1 VLNRNRFV
9 AALAT
14 LAVVGGGTTA
24 CGPFGGDTRTVSAYF
39 EDTAGLFVGNEVGVL
54 GIPIGDVTAIEP
66 EGDKVK
72 VTMVLTD
79 DKIQVPADASALV
92 VARSV
97 ATDRYIELAPV
108 FHTGDTAL
116 ANNGTIPITRTKTP
130 VEWDEILA
138 ALDRFSKGL
147 AGKDGQAGAFSNLLA
162 VGAKALDGTGATANQ
177 TLADVAKAATALSS
191 HRGEL
196 TGSIENLASL
206 TQVLAAN
213 GKTIDEFASSVTAA
227 TALFDSEKEGF
238 GKALTSLSTALNEL
252 AAFVKNNRSALK
264 KTTIGLTDVTTD
276 LLKHRTQLGEAI
288 EDLPLAFS
296 DLGRSVTKNG
306 YVNVR
311 LPLTDL
317 SPLPDL
323 TNALCAALPAGLC
336 AAAGLDAGATLNDLL
351 NLLGG

>member
-1 VLNRNRFV
+1 MLNRKRFV

-24 CGPFGGDTRTVSAYF
+24 CGPFGSDERTVNAYF

-54 GIPIGDVTAIEP
+54 GIPIGEVIDIEP
-66 EGDKVK
+66 QGDKVK

-79 DKIQVPADASALV
+79 EKIQIPADAGALV

-97 ATDRYIELAPV
+97 ATDRYVELSPV
-108 FHTGDTAL
+108 FHAGDEAL
-116 ANNGTIPITRTKTP
+116 ADNATIPITRTKTP

-147 AGKDGQAGAFSNLLA
+147 SGSDGKAGAFSNLLS
-162 VGAKALDGTGATANQ
+162 VGAKALDGTGVTANQ
-177 TLADVAKAATALSS
+177 TLADVAKAATALSE
-191 HRGEL
+191 HRGDI

-213 GKTIDEFASSVTAA
+213 GKTIDEFASSITAA
-227 TALFDSEKEGF
+227 TALFDSEKDEF
-238 GKALTSLSTALNEL
+238 GKALISLSSALNEL
-252 AAFVKNNRSALK
+252 AVFVKNNRAALK

-276 LLKHRTQLGEAI
+276 LLKHRTELGEAV

-296 DLGRSVTKNG
+296 NLGKSVTNSG

-317 SPLPDL
+317 SPVPDL
-323 TNALCAALPAGLC
+323 TNALCAALPVGLC
-336 AAAGLDAGATLNDLL
+336 DAVGLDAGATVNDLL